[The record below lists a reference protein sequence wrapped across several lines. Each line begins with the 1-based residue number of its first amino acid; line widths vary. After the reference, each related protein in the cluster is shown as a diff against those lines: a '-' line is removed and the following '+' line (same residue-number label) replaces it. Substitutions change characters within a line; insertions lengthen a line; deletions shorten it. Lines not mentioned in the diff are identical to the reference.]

1 MAATFPLPTAQSAT
15 SVILVTG
22 GCGYIGSHFVV
33 QLLETGYGV
42 VVVDD
47 LSNSTTES
55 IRRAETIA
63 QRAILSFYQV
73 SVCDTNALRRV
84 FELYEFDAVIH
95 FAGLKSVAE
104 SVSDPLSYYSGN
116 VGGMVSLM
124 SVMKEF
130 GVFKLV
136 FSSSATV
143 YGHPHY
149 LPIDESHPLTP
160 TNPYGH
166 SKLMCEQVAR
176 DMCRS
181 DPRFKVALLRYFNPI
196 GAHSSALIG
205 ESPLSTPNNLLPC
218 ITQVLASRLPALR
231 VFGTDWPTHDGTGV
245 RDFVHVVDL
254 ASAHL
259 RAVRVL
265 GQVDGQRRKEAKEAK
280 KAKEAKEAKEPKEKE
295 KDGNC
300 FTWNIG
306 TGQGY
311 SVMQIVRAAESAS
324 RKTVPLVLSPP
335 RPGDCAHVVA
345 NPSLA
350 NSQLRW
356 SPKFGVD
363 EMVRSAWE
371 FQKWNPEG
379 YNAGVDLLPVTR
391 GASDNYAP
399 VVLSICANDDTTP
412 TRVCSNLLGLFSYSN
427 AHKRTKSCT
436 EVSISGTTSYSAS
449 AFGDDEEEDG
459 AAKKVFGLSTRMLG
473 V

>member
-1 MAATFPLPTAQSAT
+1 MTATFPSVSPPAS

-22 GCGYIGSHFVV
+22 GCGYIGSHCVV
-33 QLLETGYGV
+33 QLLEAGHGV

-63 QRAILSFYQV
+63 QRAILSFHQV

-84 FELYEFDAVIH
+84 FELYEFDAIIH
-95 FAGLKSVAE
+95 FAGLKSVTE
-104 SVSDPLSYYSGN
+104 SVSDPLTYYSGN

-149 LPIDESHPLTP
+149 LPIDESHPLAP

-166 SKLMCEQVAR
+166 SKFMCEQVAR
-176 DMCRS
+176 DVCRS
-181 DPRFKVALLRYFNPI
+181 DSRFRVALLRYFNPI

-205 ESPLSTPNNLLPC
+205 ESPLSTPNNLLPY
-218 ITQVLASRLPALR
+218 ITQVLVSRLPALR

-259 RAVRVL
+259 RAVEVL
-265 GQVDGQRRKEAKEAK
+265 GE
-280 KAKEAKEAKEPKEKE
+280 EKE
-295 KDGNC
+295 ENC

-311 SVMQIVRAAESAS
+311 SVMEIVRAAESAS
-324 RKTVPLVLSPP
+324 RKIVPLVLSPP

-350 NSQLRW
+350 NSQLGW
-356 SPKFGVD
+356 FANFGVE

-371 FQKWNPEG
+371 FQRWNPEVCFERCWFG
-379 YNAGVDLLPVTR
+379 GSLCE
-391 GASDNYAP
+391 
-399 VVLSICANDDTTP
+399 VV
-412 TRVCSNLLGLFSYSN
+412 
-427 AHKRTKSCT
+427 
-436 EVSISGTTSYSAS
+436 
-449 AFGDDEEEDG
+449 
-459 AAKKVFGLSTRMLG
+459 
-473 V
+473 